1 MTLWGGA
8 RRTSST
14 LAAIGTTS
22 YDVRGLRRPA
32 AASQGLLDLREE
44 LVPSHAESEQRQPQH
59 PSSLQRHVVLA
70 DRVTDDLR
78 RPAVLDA
85 VDLHD
90 QVPRLPEKVE
100 VVCPVPSTPEDLP
113 TGLGQPAPATL
124 TQHVE
129 LPERLHP
136 SQQIEHDRVDEPAT
150 LVPPDREHRL
160 RDLLGRGEPLLNC
173 HRQGQGRLAVRP
185 RPQRLAYGGH
195 LRSRARNP

>member
-8 RRTSST
+8 RRTSSP

-59 PSSLQRHVVLA
+59 PGSLQRHVVLA
-70 DRVTDDLR
+70 NRVPDNLR

-90 QVPRLPEKVE
+90 EVPRLPTEVE
-100 VVCPVPSTPEDLP
+100 VVGPLPPTPEP
-113 TGLGQPAPATL
+113 PSAGLGQPAPATL
-124 TQHVE
+124 AQHVE
-129 LPERLHP
+129 LTERLHP
-136 SQQIEHDRVDEPAT
+136 SQQIEHDRVDEPAP
-150 LVPPDREHRL
+150 LVPPDREHCL
-160 RDLLGRGEPLLNC
+160 RDLLGRGEPL
-173 HRQGQGRLAVRP
+173 R
-185 RPQRLAYGGH
+185 
-195 LRSRARNP
+195 